1 MIRDIK
7 NSLYILKYVWRARK
21 SFIFIE
27 FSKSIISSA
36 LEVTSIILFK
46 NFIDMLN
53 KKTSLYFIIPVVI
66 LYALCKKIHEFSFE
80 YIGLFQLPK
89 TNYALNRE
97 LTKDIIKKASE
108 IDLKCYDNTE
118 FYNQY
123 TRALAETGE
132 RSIKTL
138 NIVSS
143 IIYSTI
149 SSIGMFSVIISM
161 DPISIFLA
169 LTIFLS
175 YTLFTNKSK
184 HLVFERDME
193 LTQYNRAMSYYKNAF
208 FSRSFAKDFKIYPG
222 ISDYMRNEFV
232 STSKKAETIHMKN
245 ASNLF
250 KYTAIKTFLLL
261 LNEYLLPLIYFSFR
275 VLEGFMSIGSVTA
288 MWETIRGLASNFS
301 SFVYSFSEIKQSSLY
316 IDNLRYVLN
325 YEPEISNVMNSLN
338 PPKSIETICFHNVS
352 FKYEEKGEYILK
364 NINLEITKNQKV
376 AFVGHN
382 GAGKSTLIKL
392 LLRFYDP
399 TEGYITVN
407 SINIKN
413 YNLEE
418 YRKLFISM
426 FQDYSLFSVPISVN
440 VLTRAPKDSKE
451 KELIKNALSKAGLSE
466 AIDDDYINKQ
476 YSKEFDDDGI
486 VFSGGEQQ
494 KIALAR
500 VFATKKS
507 ASVLILD
514 EPSASLDVES
524 ELLFHNNL
532 FAETQDKIV
541 ITISHR
547 LSTTKDSDVI
557 FFLENGQLEECG
569 NHESLMFKKGK
580 YEYIFNLQA
589 QKYRYDSANEKIEK
603 LNF

>member
-7 NSLYILKYVWRARK
+7 NSLFILKYIWRARK

-36 LEVTSIILFK
+36 LEVTSILLFK

-232 STSKKAETIHMKN
+232 STSKKAETIHMKK

-399 TEGYITVN
+399 TEGYITIN

-451 KELIKNALSKAGLSE
+451 KELIKNSLSKAGLSE

-569 NHESLMFKKGK
+569 NHESLMLKKGK

>member
-7 NSLYILKYVWRARK
+7 NSLFILKYLWRARK
-21 SFIFIE
+21 SFIIIE
-27 FSKSIISSA
+27 FSKSIISST
-36 LEVTSIILFK
+36 LEVVSILLFK
-46 NFIDMLN
+46 NFIDMIN
-53 KKTSLYFIIPVVI
+53 KKTPLYFIIPVVI
-66 LYALCKKIHEFSFE
+66 IYALCKKIHEFSFE

-89 TNYALNRE
+89 AQYALNRE

-149 SSIGMFSVIISM
+149 SSIGLFSVIISM
-161 DPISIFLA
+161 DPVSIFLA
-169 LTIFLS
+169 LMIFLS

-184 HLVFERDME
+184 QLVFERDME

-208 FSRSFAKDFKIYPG
+208 FSRNFAKDFKIYTG
-222 ISDYMRNEFV
+222 ISDYMRDEFV
-232 STSKKAETIHMKN
+232 STSKKAETIHMKK
-245 ASNLF
+245 ASYLF
-250 KYTAIKTFLLL
+250 KYTTIKNFLLL
-261 LNEYLLPLIYFSFR
+261 LNEYFIPLIYFSSR
-275 VLEGFMSIGSVTA
+275 VLKGFMSIGSVTA
-288 MWETIRGLASNFS
+288 MWETIRSLASNFS
-301 SFVYSFSEIKQSSLY
+301 GFTYSFSEIKQSSLY
-316 IDNLRYVLN
+316 IDNLRYILN
-325 YEPEISNVMNSLN
+325 YEAEITNVTNSLN
-338 PPKSIETICFHNVS
+338 PPCSIDSICFHNVS
-352 FKYEEKGEYILK
+352 FRYNEKEEYILK
-364 NINLEITKNQKV
+364 NITLEITKKQKV

-392 LLRFYDP
+392 LLRLYDP
-399 TEGYITVN
+399 SEGYITVN
-407 SINIKN
+407 GINIKN

-418 YRKLFISM
+418 YRKLFIPL

-440 VLTRAPKDSKE
+440 VLTKTPQSFKE
-451 KELIKNALSKAGLSE
+451 KELIKNSLSKAGISKT
-466 AIDDDYINKQ
+466 IDDDYINKQ
-476 YSKEFDDDGI
+476 YSKEFEDGI
-486 VFSGGEQQ
+486 VLSGGEQQ

-500 VFATKKS
+500 VFATKKL

-524 ELLFHNNL
+524 EVLFHSNL
-532 FAETQDKIV
+532 FAETQDEIV

-557 FFLENGQLEECG
+557 FFLEDGQLV
-569 NHESLMFKKGK
+569 ESGDHQSLILKNGK
-580 YEYIFNLQA
+580 YKYIFNLQA
-589 QKYRYDSANEKIEK
+589 QKYKYDFANEEIEK
-603 LNF
+603 LNY

>member
-7 NSLYILKYVWRARK
+7 NSLFILKYVWRARK

-36 LEVTSIILFK
+36 LEVTSILLFK

-161 DPISIFLA
+161 DPIPIFLA

-193 LTQYNRAMSYYKNAF
+193 LTQYNRAMSYYKNTF
-208 FSRSFAKDFKIYPG
+208 FSRNFAKDFKIYPG

-232 STSKKAETIHMKN
+232 STSKKAETIHMKK

-250 KYTAIKTFLLL
+250 KYTAIKTLLLL

-316 IDNLRYVLN
+316 INNLRYVLN
-325 YEPEISNVMNSLN
+325 YEPEISNVINSLK
-338 PPKSIETICFHNVS
+338 PPKSIKTICFHNVS

-364 NINLEITKNQKV
+364 NINLDITENQKV

-407 SINIKN
+407 GIDIKN

-440 VLTRAPKDSKE
+440 VLTRDPKDSKE
-451 KELIKNALSKAGLSE
+451 KELIKNSLSKAGLSA

-500 VFATKKS
+500 VFATKNS

-547 LSTTKDSDVI
+547 LSTTKNSDVI
-557 FFLENGQLEECG
+557 FFLENGQLEEFG
-569 NHESLMFKKGK
+569 NHESLMLKKGK

-589 QKYRYDSANEKIEK
+589 QKYRYDNANEKIGK

>member
-138 NIVSS
+138 NISS

>member
-7 NSLYILKYVWRARK
+7 NSLFILKYIWRARK

-36 LEVTSIILFK
+36 LEVTSILLFK

-232 STSKKAETIHMKN
+232 STSKKAETIHMKK

-451 KELIKNALSKAGLSE
+451 KELIKNSLSKAGLSE

-569 NHESLMFKKGK
+569 NHESLMLKKGK